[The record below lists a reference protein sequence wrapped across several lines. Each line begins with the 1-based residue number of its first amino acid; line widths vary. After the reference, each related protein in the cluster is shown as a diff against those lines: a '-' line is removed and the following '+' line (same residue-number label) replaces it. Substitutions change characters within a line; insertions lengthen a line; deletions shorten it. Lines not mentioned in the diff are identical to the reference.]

1 MNCSNCGQPMPD
13 GATKCAKCGVSN
25 TSAHA
30 ESDASIG
37 NPSSGDEGADAGR
50 ARAVAHGPDAHKDV
64 PPPSPN
70 YRPGGDNI
78 LASGRSLSPL
88 GRFVGRVKGILL
100 APRSEWQVIS
110 HEVATPADVYLRY
123 VAPLAAVGVLA
134 TILGAA
140 FPDAF
145 RPEEKTLRLTA
156 PAAVI
161 GALVHFALTF
171 AIVFVVAKIVNGL
184 APTFGGRK
192 DPLRALQVTAFSFT
206 PAWVAAVL
214 AIVPALGGI
223 AAVIGLYGLY
233 LLYVGLPILMH
244 APVDKS
250 LGYTVVVV
258 ICTFALTLA
267 VALGTGLLINAFV
280 PVDTGTVR
288 A

>member
-1 MNCSNCGQPMPD
+1 MNCSNCGEPMPD
-13 GATKCAKCGVSN
+13 GATKCAKCGVSS
-25 TSAHA
+25 TSAHGA
-30 ESDASIG
+30 SDGSIANASL
-37 NPSSGDEGADAGR
+37 
-50 ARAVAHGPDAHKDV
+50 AHGSADGRRAPAVPYGTDAHKDV

-70 YRPGGDNI
+70 YRP
-78 LASGRSLSPL
+78 AQSGTSRSERSLSSS
-88 GRFVGRVKGILL
+88 GGFIARVKGILL
-100 APRSEWQVIS
+100 APRSEWQAIA
-110 HEVATPADVYLRY
+110 HEVTSPADVYLRY
-123 VAPLAAVGVLA
+123 VAPLAALGALA

-140 FPDAF
+140 VPGAF
-145 RPEEKTLRLTA
+145 RPAEQTLRLTP
-156 PAAVI
+156 PAAVV

-171 AIVFVVAKIVNGL
+171 GIVFVVAKIVDGL

-267 VALGTGLLINAFV
+267 VALGTGLLLNAFV
-280 PVDTGTVR
+280 PSDTGTVR

>member
-1 MNCSNCGQPMPD
+1 MNCTNCGQPMPD

-25 TSAHA
+25 TSARA
-30 ESDASIG
+30 ESDVSVRKDS
-37 NPSSGDEGADAGR
+37 PVDSGADGDRAGPLPYGT
-50 ARAVAHGPDAHKDV
+50 HAHKDV

-70 YRPGGDNI
+70 YRPGRDGTSS
-78 LASGRSLSPL
+78 SGRSLSAV
-88 GRFVGRVKGILL
+88 GRFFARVKGILL
-100 APRSEWQVIS
+100 APRSEWQVIAN
-110 HEVATPADVYLRY
+110 EVSRPVDVYLRY
-123 VAPLAAVGVLA
+123 VAPLAAAGVLA

-140 FPDAF
+140 FPGAWGN
-145 RPEEKTLRLTA
+145 EQTLRLSA
-156 PAAVI
+156 PAAIV

-171 AIVFVVAKIVNGL
+171 AIVFVVAKIVDGL

-258 ICTFALTLA
+258 ICTFALSLA

-280 PVDTGTVR
+280 PADTGTVR